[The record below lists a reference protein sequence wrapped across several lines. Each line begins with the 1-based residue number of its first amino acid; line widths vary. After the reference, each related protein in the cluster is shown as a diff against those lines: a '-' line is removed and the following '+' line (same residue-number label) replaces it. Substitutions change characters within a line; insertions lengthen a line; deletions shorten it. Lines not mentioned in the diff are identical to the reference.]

1 MTAPA
6 VPAAPHHRVPVEHRF
21 LGLDKRTIPFAAVAL
36 AVWLLWSVVLPWVN
50 RQVDYTNPVE
60 AGDEV
65 LVSASGVTFT
75 PTPGWDLQQGIRT
88 AEETRNGAVP
98 STVVLVQDGVAFAVQ
113 PGPWTGTAGEL
124 LAQVEKAPTVG
135 TFGDTEV
142 DLVGDPTTITTID
155 GDVGVGQGFTTN
167 RGNGVAAAYVFG
179 EEGILIEVLGT
190 PEQIGQRSQQ
200 IVDMI
205 ASFTDEEAA

>member
-1 MTAPA
+1 
-6 VPAAPHHRVPVEHRF
+6 
-21 LGLDKRTIPFAAVAL
+21 
-36 AVWLLWSVVLPWVN
+36 VLPWVN
-50 RQVDYTNPVE
+50 RQVDYTNPVQ

-65 LVSASGVTFT
+65 LVSAGGVTFT

-88 AEETRNGAVP
+88 TEETRNGGVP
-98 STVVLVQDGVAFAVQ
+98 SSVVLVQDGVTFAVQ

-124 LAQVEKAPTVG
+124 LAQVEKSPTVG

-142 DLVGDPTTITTID
+142 DMVGDPTTITTID

-190 PEQIGQRSQQ
+190 PEQIGQHSDQV
-200 IVDMI
+200 VDMI